1 MKGDINSSHLL
12 PGPTLSDPC
21 TLLGKMIS
29 FVRCLRFNIFY
40 HGRSHAR
47 LLISFVIYA
56 LSLPWLPQRNPCL
69 CDLALELFLHQ
80 LNLNVSSLIPRVSQ
94 KFLLL
99 QFFFFFVFLFLARIP
114 PRVIGFCM
122 ISSVILGLCIIIR
135 AHISMHR
142 PSHLTVSGR
151 SPNGVLSLRSRDRY
165 RWLRIQRKSRC
176 MYFLSPR
183 LETTAQTNTLG
194 MLVSETT

>member
-69 CDLALELFLHQ
+69 CDLALELSLHQ
-80 LNLNVSSLIPRVSQ
+80 LNLNVSSLIPRVSL

-99 QFFFFFVFLFLARIP
+99 HFFCFFCFFVSRQNTPPCNWFLHDFVRYS
-114 PRVIGFCM
+114 R
-122 ISSVILGLCIIIR
+122 
-135 AHISMHR
+135 SMHYYSCTYFYA
-142 PSHLTVSGR
+142 PFSGR

-165 RWLRIQRKSRC
+165 RWLRIPTKVT
-176 MYFLSPR
+176 MYVFFVAAVRDDSPDQHSGN
-183 LETTAQTNTLG
+183 AC
-194 MLVSETT
+194 

>member
-1 MKGDINSSHLL
+1 MTCWNPITSWGSESFLRERKKKKHSQPSISSFSDLEEHEGKDLMKGDINSSHLL

-69 CDLALELFLHQ
+69 CDLALELSLHQ
-80 LNLNVSSLIPRVSQ
+80 LNLNVSSLIPRVSL

-99 QFFFFFVFLFLARIP
+99 HFFCFFFVFLFLARIP
-114 PRVIGFCM
+114 PV
-122 ISSVILGLCIIIR
+122 
-135 AHISMHR
+135 
-142 PSHLTVSGR
+142 
-151 SPNGVLSLRSRDRY
+151 
-165 RWLRIQRKSRC
+165 
-176 MYFLSPR
+176 
-183 LETTAQTNTLG
+183 
-194 MLVSETT
+194 